1 MVNIRA
7 HLLTT
12 VFAALVA
19 LVGVAACGGDNGIPG
34 PAGPAGPAGSA
45 GPSGPSGAP
54 GARGPAGESTN
65 FVFRPG
71 GVQEDNV
78 YTDWAALVEAMT
90 PVQGWKTIQF
100 DDSLVTPCVVPAGT
114 WDMTNVEWTGFLK
127 GTVPVANA
135 ISLGG
140 APSGGDVIL
149 PNLRSFGGAI
159 NPIMNLNTGSAPVVI
174 PAQAIYVIESGEG
187 TTGDF
192 PQFNNVG
199 PASFFDASALGAG
212 QVFLLRMQGSISG
225 ASPAIQMGASPGV
238 FQLSLYDSARIH
250 SGMIAGTNPAAQ
262 IQIANFGT
270 SGQVNR
276 QPAFA
281 GTILYGRPNSFTGTV
296 GWPRL
301 WMFPAAVNQMRAAP
315 AVTAFVPNTGLGMN
329 TCLRFD
335 TTIGDIV
342 QTLPIIRAAAPPNG
356 SFSVTPGVLESTGLV
371 VIIKNE
377 IGANNVT
384 VTADGTSADTID
396 SSSAAAVVGPS
407 KAKIFISDGI
417 GNWSAVP

>member
-1 MVNIRA
+1 
-7 HLLTT
+7 LTT

-19 LVGVAACGGDNGIPG
+19 LAGVAACGGDNGIPG

-45 GPSGPSGAP
+45 GPPGSSGPSG
-54 GARGPAGESTN
+54 PAGAPTN

-71 GVQEDNV
+71 GVQADNV
-78 YTDWAALVEAMT
+78 YTKWADLVEAMT

-100 DDSLVTPCVVPAGT
+100 DDSIVTPCVIPAGT
-114 WDMTNVEWTGFLK
+114 WDMTDVEWTGFLK

-140 APSGGDVIL
+140 TPSGGDVIL
-149 PNLRSFGGAI
+149 PNLHSFGGAI
-159 NPIMNLNTGSAPVVI
+159 NPILNLNVGSAPVVI
-174 PAQAIYVIESGEG
+174 PAIATYIVESGEG

-199 PASFFDASALGAG
+199 PAPFFDASALGAG
-212 QVFLLRMQGSISG
+212 QTFLLRMQGSISG
-225 ASPAIQMGASPGV
+225 SAPAIQMGASPGT
-238 FQLSLYDSARIH
+238 FQVSLYDSARIH
-250 SGMIAGTNPAAQ
+250 SGMIAGTNAAAQ
-262 IQIANFGT
+262 IQIFNFGM

-281 GTILYGRPNSFTGTV
+281 GSITYGRPNAFAGIV

-315 AVTAFVPNTGLGMN
+315 SVATFVPNTGLGMN

-335 TTIGDIV
+335 TTVGDIA
-342 QTLPIIRAAAPPNG
+342 QTLPLIRAAAPATG
-356 SFSVTPGVLESTGLV
+356 SLSVTPGVLESTGLI
-371 VIIKNE
+371 VIVKNE

-396 SSSAAAVVGPS
+396 SSSAAVVVGPGR
-407 KAKIFISDGI
+407 AKIFISDGI